1 MKHND
6 GYLMTKDQYELYW
19 QSWTPSRHPN
29 ASVFIIHGIA
39 DHSSRFEHVA
49 QHFCENGIACFSMD
63 LRGHGKSSGT
73 RVYIKQFSDYL
84 LDLEA
89 GWQQM
94 KSQLSNPNIPL
105 FLFGHSMGSLIAIH
119 FIHDRK
125 PDLSGLITTAALVK
139 VNEDLSPILVK
150 LSGILSAITPKLKTI
165 RLDLNL
171 LSSDPGIKIAAE
183 EDALYNKDGLRART
197 GAEILKATKQATAY
211 VENISAPLL
220 IMHGEKDQLTKPESS
235 ILFSEKAG
243 SADKQYVSYPDGFH
257 ELVNEVNKEE
267 ILSTMTSWIGDRV

>member
-1 MKHND
+1 MKRDD
-6 GYLMTKDQYELYW
+6 GYLITKDQYELYW
-19 QSWTPSRHPN
+19 QSWAPSRDPI

-49 QHFCENGIACFSMD
+49 RHFCNHEIACFSMD

-73 RVYIKQFSDYL
+73 RAYINEFSDYL
-84 LDLEA
+84 LDLDA
-89 GWQQM
+89 GWKQM
-94 KSQLSNPNIPL
+94 EMQLSNPTIPR

-119 FIHDRK
+119 FIKLRK
-125 PDLSGLITTAALVK
+125 PDQSGLITTAALVK

-150 LSGILSAITPKLKTI
+150 LSGFLSTITPKLQTI
-165 RLDLNL
+165 KLDLNL
-171 LSSDPGIKIAAE
+171 LSSDPSVKRAAE
-183 EDALYNKDGLRART
+183 EDTLYNKDGLRART
-197 GAEILKATKQATAY
+197 GAEILKATKQATGFIKD
-211 VENISAPLL
+211 ISSPLL

-243 SADKQYVSYPDGFH
+243 STDKQYVSFPNGMH

-267 ILSTMTSWIGDRV
+267 ILEKMSNWITDRI